1 MSKYQEIVTDI
12 SGNMGTLSKNIPEVM
27 KSFMS
32 TTKASSKDG
41 VLDAKTKELIAIAIA
56 IAIAVANRC
65 DGCIGFHTKT
75 LVELGTTEQELAE
88 ALGVAIYMGGGP
100 SVMYASN
107 TMGAF
112 KEFSQ

>member
-1 MSKYQEIVTDI
+1 MSKYKEIVTDI
-12 SGNMGTLSKNIPEVM
+12 ASNMGALSQNIPEVM
-27 KSFMS
+27 KAFMS
-32 TTKASSKDG
+32 TTKAGGKEG
-41 VLDAKTKELIAIAIA
+41 ALDAKTKELIA

-65 DGCIGFHTKT
+65 DGCIGFHAKT

-112 KEFSQ
+112 KEFSK

>member
-12 SGNMGTLSKNIPEVM
+12 SGNMGALSKNIPEVM
-27 KSFMS
+27 KSFMG

-56 IAIAVANRC
+56 IAVANRC
-65 DGCIGFHTKT
+65 DGCIGFHTKA

>member
-1 MSKYQEIVTDI
+1 MSKYKEIVTDI
-12 SGNMGTLSKNIPEVM
+12 AANMGALSQNIPEVM
-27 KSFMS
+27 KAFMS
-32 TTKASSKDG
+32 TTKAGGKEG
-41 VLDAKTKELIAIAIA
+41 ALDAKTKELIA

-65 DGCIGFHTKT
+65 DGCIGFHAKT

-100 SVMYASN
+100 SVMYAAN

-112 KEFSQ
+112 KEFNK

>member
-1 MSKYQEIVTDI
+1 MSKYKEIVTDI
-12 SGNMGTLSKNIPEVM
+12 ANNMGALSQNIPEVM
-27 KSFMS
+27 KAFMS
-32 TTKASSKDG
+32 TTKAGGGKEG
-41 VLDAKTKELIAIAIA
+41 ALDVKTKELIA

-75 LVELGTTEQELAE
+75 LVELGITEQELAE

-100 SVMYASN
+100 SVMYAAN

>member
-12 SGNMGTLSKNIPEVM
+12 SGNMGALSKNIPEVM

-41 VLDAKTKELIAIAIA
+41 VLDAKTKEL

>member
-12 SGNMGTLSKNIPEVM
+12 SGNMGALSKNIPEVM

-41 VLDAKTKELIAIAIA
+41 VLDAKTKELIAIA

>member
-1 MSKYQEIVTDI
+1 MSKYKEIVTDI
-12 SGNMGTLSKNIPEVM
+12 AGNMGVLSQNIPEVM
-27 KSFMS
+27 KAFMS
-32 TTKASSKDG
+32 TTKAGGKEG
-41 VLDAKTKELIAIAIA
+41 ALDTKTKELIA

-112 KEFSQ
+112 KEFSK

>member
-1 MSKYQEIVTDI
+1 MGKYQEIVADI
-12 SGNMGTLSKNIPEVM
+12 AGNMGAVSQNIPEVM

-32 TTKASSKDG
+32 TTKAASKDG
-41 VLDAKTKELIAIAIA
+41 ALDAKTKELIA

-88 ALGVAIYMGGGP
+88 TLGVAIYMGGGP
-100 SVMYASN
+100 SVMYAAN

-112 KEFSQ
+112 KEFNK

>member
-1 MSKYQEIVTDI
+1 MSKYKEIVTDI
-12 SGNMGTLSKNIPEVM
+12 VNNMGALSQNIPEVM
-27 KSFMS
+27 KAFMS
-32 TTKASSKDG
+32 TTKAGGKEG
-41 VLDAKTKELIAIAIA
+41 ALDVKTKELIA

-75 LVELGTTEQELAE
+75 LVELGITEQELAE

-100 SVMYASN
+100 SVMYAAN

>member
-12 SGNMGTLSKNIPEVM
+12 SGNMGALSKNIPEVM

-56 IAIAVANRC
+56 VANRCDGC

-75 LVELGTTEQELAE
+75 LVELGATEQELAE

>member
-1 MSKYQEIVTDI
+1 MSKYKEIVTDI
-12 SGNMGTLSKNIPEVM
+12 ASNMGTLSQNIPDVM
-27 KSFMS
+27 KAFMS
-32 TTKASSKDG
+32 TTKAGGKEG
-41 VLDAKTKELIAIAIA
+41 ALDAKTKELIA

-112 KEFSQ
+112 KEFSK

>member
-1 MSKYQEIVTDI
+1 MSKYKEIVTDI
-12 SGNMGTLSKNIPEVM
+12 ANNMGALSQNIPEVM
-27 KSFMS
+27 KAFMS
-32 TTKASSKDG
+32 TTKAGGKEG
-41 VLDAKTKELIAIAIA
+41 ALDAKTKELIA

-88 ALGVAIYMGGGP
+88 TLGVAIYMGGGP
-100 SVMYASN
+100 SVMYAAN

-112 KEFSQ
+112 KEFSK

>member
-1 MSKYQEIVTDI
+1 MSKYKEIVTDI
-12 SGNMGTLSKNIPEVM
+12 ANNMGALSQNIPEVM
-27 KSFMS
+27 KAFMS
-32 TTKASSKDG
+32 TTKAGGKEG
-41 VLDAKTKELIAIAIA
+41 ALDAKTKELIA

-65 DGCIGFHTKT
+65 DGCIGFHAKT

-100 SVMYASN
+100 SVMYAAN

-112 KEFSQ
+112 KEFNK

>member
-1 MSKYQEIVTDI
+1 MSKYKEIVTDI
-12 SGNMGTLSKNIPEVM
+12 AGNMGALSQNIPEVM
-27 KSFMS
+27 KAFMS
-32 TTKASSKDG
+32 TTKAGGKG
-41 VLDAKTKELIAIAIA
+41 GALDAKTKELIAIAIA
-56 IAIAVANRC
+56 VVNRC

-100 SVMYASN
+100 AVMYASN

-112 KEFSQ
+112 KEFSK

>member
-1 MSKYQEIVTDI
+1 MSKYKEIVTDI
-12 SGNMGTLSKNIPEVM
+12 ASNMGALSQNIPEVM
-27 KSFMS
+27 KAFMS
-32 TTKASSKDG
+32 TTKAGGKEG
-41 VLDAKTKELIAIAIA
+41 ALDAKTKELIA

-100 SVMYASN
+100 SVMYAAN

-112 KEFSQ
+112 KEFNK

>member
-1 MSKYQEIVTDI
+1 MSKYKEIVTDI
-12 SGNMGTLSKNIPEVM
+12 ASNMGALTQNIPEVM
-27 KSFMS
+27 KAFMS
-32 TTKASSKDG
+32 TTKAGGKEG
-41 VLDAKTKELIAIAIA
+41 ALDAKTKELIA

-100 SVMYASN
+100 SVMYAAN

-112 KEFSQ
+112 KEFNK

>member
-1 MSKYQEIVTDI
+1 MSKYQEIVADI
-12 SGNMGTLSKNIPEVM
+12 TGNMGELSQNIPEVM

-32 TTKASSKDG
+32 TTKAGSKEG
-41 VLDAKTKELIAIAIA
+41 ALDAKTKELIA

-100 SVMYASN
+100 SVMYAAN
-107 TMGAF
+107 TLGAF
-112 KEFSQ
+112 KEFNK

>member
-1 MSKYQEIVTDI
+1 MSKYKEIVTDI
-12 SGNMGTLSKNIPEVM
+12 ANNMGALSQNIPDVM

-32 TTKASSKDG
+32 TTKAADKAG
-41 VLDAKTKELIAIAIA
+41 ALDSKTKELIA

-100 SVMYASN
+100 SVMYAAN

-112 KEFSQ
+112 KEFSK

>member
-12 SGNMGTLSKNIPEVM
+12 SGNMGALSKNIPEVM

-32 TTKASSKDG
+32 TTKTSSKDG
-41 VLDAKTKELIAIAIA
+41 VLDAKTKELIAIA

>member
-12 SGNMGTLSKNIPEVM
+12 SGNMGALSKNIPEVM

-56 IAIAVANRC
+56 IAVANRC

-75 LVELGTTEQELAE
+75 LVELGATEQELAE

>member
-1 MSKYQEIVTDI
+1 MSKYKEIVTDI
-12 SGNMGTLSKNIPEVM
+12 ANNMGALSQNIPEVM
-27 KSFMS
+27 KAFMS
-32 TTKASSKDG
+32 TTKAGGKEG
-41 VLDAKTKELIAIAIA
+41 ALDAKTKELIA

-100 SVMYASN
+100 SVMYAAN

-112 KEFSQ
+112 KEFSK

>member
-1 MSKYQEIVTDI
+1 MSKYKEIVTDI
-12 SGNMGTLSKNIPEVM
+12 ASNMGVLSQNIPEVM
-27 KSFMS
+27 KAFMS
-32 TTKASSKDG
+32 TTKAGGKEG
-41 VLDAKTKELIAIAIA
+41 ALDAKTKELIA

-112 KEFSQ
+112 KEFSK

>member
-1 MSKYQEIVTDI
+1 MSKYKEIVTDI
-12 SGNMGTLSKNIPEVM
+12 ANNMGALSQNIPEVM
-27 KSFMS
+27 KAFMS
-32 TTKASSKDG
+32 TTKAGSKEG
-41 VLDAKTKELIAIAIA
+41 ALDAKTKELIA

-75 LVELGTTEQELAE
+75 LAELGTTEQELAE

-100 SVMYASN
+100 SVMYAAN

-112 KEFSQ
+112 KEFSK

>member
-12 SGNMGTLSKNIPEVM
+12 SGNIGTLSKNIPEVM

-41 VLDAKTKELIAIAIA
+41 VLDAKTKELIA

-100 SVMYASN
+100 SVMFAAN
-107 TMGAF
+107 TMSAF